1 MLSFC
6 SDTRNVL
13 VNVEKWINGNSGVL
27 GFFHSIP
34 VLKKKN
40 ISEAAGYLNG
50 HKNKLTSNLYAKIL
64 PIDI

>member
-1 MLSFC
+1 MGI
-6 SDTRNVL
+6 
-13 VNVEKWINGNSGVL
+13 VEFLDS
-27 GFFHSIP
+27 SI
-34 VLKKKN
+34 VYLFSKKKN